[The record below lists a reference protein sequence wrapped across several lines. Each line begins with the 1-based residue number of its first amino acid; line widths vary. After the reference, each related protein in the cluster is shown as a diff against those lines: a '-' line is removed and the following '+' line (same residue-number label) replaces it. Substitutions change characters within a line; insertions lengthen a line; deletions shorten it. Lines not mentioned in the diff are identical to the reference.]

1 MSQENAIQVSQ
12 ARVTEI
18 FQGKASTAIKDL
30 MVENA
35 QLQAIVES
43 LNVEL
48 QDLRSQ
54 VRAHNQRNLGVR
66 AFGNESS
73 PPEAATP
80 QDPASAP

>member
-1 MSQENAIQVSQ
+1 MSQDAIQVSQ

-35 QLQAIVES
+35 QLQAVVES

-48 QDLRSQ
+48 RDLRSQ
-54 VRAHNQRNLGVR
+54 VQAYKQRDLNMRA
-66 AFGNESS
+66 SS
-73 PPEAATP
+73 NGSAPPELATP
-80 QDPASAP
+80 QDAPSTP